1 MLEFIVGK
9 FFKYDVGNLFSK
21 INFFDIKLEIRLIK
35 FLEVFIREFKMK
47 GYNCN
52 LKWILVVNK
61 VREYE
66 LLYRYRKIWWYI
78 LVCKFGIFF
87 VSDRIG
93 NFF

>member
-47 GYNCN
+47 GYNSN
-52 LKWILVVNK
+52 LK
-61 VREYE
+61 
-66 LLYRYRKIWWYI
+66 
-78 LVCKFGIFF
+78 
-87 VSDRIG
+87 
-93 NFF
+93 